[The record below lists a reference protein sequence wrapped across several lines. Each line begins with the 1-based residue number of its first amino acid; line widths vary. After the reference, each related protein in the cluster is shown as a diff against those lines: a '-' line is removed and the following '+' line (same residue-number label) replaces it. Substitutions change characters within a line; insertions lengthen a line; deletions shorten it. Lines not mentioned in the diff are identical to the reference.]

1 MWSTTRRWPQDG
13 ASIGLSRK
21 RKSNNPK
28 MKKKTNRENLL
39 EALTPLPLSLVAPF
53 SLSLSSPQGVRPLPH
68 LCRGRQGRLDP
79 RGLQGELVAFFS
91 SCASRWKKNRRFL
104 SSSTLGR
111 KNQPLSLLLSLAP
124 RFPFPS
130 TKNRPSTS
138 RSRSCRRLPSSR
150 SSTPSSA
157 SSSRRSSPPVSFS
170 PFLSSSLFFLFRV
183 ESPPL
188 SQTTPKTHPPLK
200 PKKKPMKNP

>member
-1 MWSTTRRWPQDG
+1 
-13 ASIGLSRK
+13 
-21 RKSNNPK
+21 

-39 EALTPLPLSLVAPF
+39 EALTPLPLSPSLSRCAVL
-53 SLSLSSPQGVRPLPH
+53 SLSLLHRAYVLFLTFAEVAKGGWTREVYKVNWWRFFHLARPV
-68 LCRGRQGRLDP
+68 G
-79 RGLQGELVAFFS
+79 
-91 SCASRWKKNRRFL
+91 KKTVVFL

-111 KNQPLSLLLSLAP
+111 KNQPLSLLLPLAP

-157 SSSRRSSPPVSFS
+157 SSSRRSSPPVSFFS
-170 PFLSSSLFFLFRV
+170 LSFLFSFLSFSRREPPSLSNHAKN
-183 ESPPL
+183 SPPP
-188 SQTTPKTHPPLK
+188 QT
-200 PKKKPMKNP
+200 